1 MNIVNPIANIKKIKY
16 IPCGVP
22 FYFVDSLKEFKN
34 SNIYIRIYDM
44 NRSLIKTSN
53 NKVAIVNLT
62 NGRAYLANEDSL
74 VLAFEN
80 SELIVKT

>member
-34 SNIYIRIYDM
+34 SNIYIKIYDV
-44 NRSLIKTSN
+44 NNSLITTSD
-53 NKVAIVNLT
+53 NKVAIINLI
-62 NGRAYLANEDSL
+62 NGRMYLANEDSL
-74 VLAFEN
+74 VLTFEN